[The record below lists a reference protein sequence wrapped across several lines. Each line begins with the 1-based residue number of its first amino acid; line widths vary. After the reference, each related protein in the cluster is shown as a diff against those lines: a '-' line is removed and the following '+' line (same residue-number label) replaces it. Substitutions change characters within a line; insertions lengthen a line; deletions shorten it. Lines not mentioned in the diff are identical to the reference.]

1 MTHAVAVG
9 HWPLSHL
16 LQLGVVVCLP
26 GEDRWLPEPLA
37 LGGVSCPLWTVVGHL
52 LHPHPRGRQGG
63 REEGGGREGG
73 GEGGSE
79 GWREGEMQ
87 EVREYHAIVHINDLT
102 PAQMKPTPSLLP
114 HHPHYHF
121 SYCLTPSLLTHLL
134 TPPTPS
140 LLPHLHTPHLV

>member
-63 REEGGGREGG
+63 REEGGGRGEGGGG
-73 GEGGSE
+73 GEGG
-79 GWREGEMQ
+79 RERCKKLESTMQ
-87 EVREYHAIVHINDLT
+87 SYISMTSH
-102 PAQMKPTPSLLP
+102 LP
-114 HHPHYHF
+114 K
-121 SYCLTPSLLTHLL
+121 
-134 TPPTPS
+134 
-140 LLPHLHTPHLV
+140 